1 MTTAV
6 DYTKMTLEEIK
17 ATNPALVD
25 RLEDLLV
32 PETAWKKKL
41 AEIQEMYWGTFWA
54 DFEKKHGDST
64 QEGIVDLEF
73 RNQFYKVQEYV
84 AMRYGR
90 DSSFTGWWAIL
101 PKCATDRLQEMRDKI
116 RGNCSEWRKKVNAY
130 WDPLSEAEGKE
141 AKKIELR
148 MAMKGIALK
157 QSFDEIADYLPPDL
171 REKVSDAL
179 LQFNP
184 NPTWSDEDESDTE
197 EE

>member
-17 ATNPALVD
+17 ATHPALVE
-25 RLEDLLV
+25 RLENLLV

-41 AEIQEMYWGTFWA
+41 TEILEDHWSHYWSV
-54 DFEKKHGDST
+54 FERKHKDAT
-64 QEGIVDLEF
+64 DEDLVDREF
-73 RNQFYKVQEYV
+73 HDYFYKMQSEI
-84 AMRYGR
+84 AMRWGR
-90 DSSFTGWWAIL
+90 DDSFTGYWAIL
-101 PKCATDRLQEMRDKI
+101 PKFATEKLR
-116 RGNCSEWRKKVNAY
+116 EWRSKIQANHKAWQKKVEDY
-130 WDPLSEAEGKE
+130 WTPLNEAEGKDR
-141 AKKIELR
+141 KKIELR
-148 MAMKGIALK
+148 MAMKGIAIK

-184 NPTWSDEDESDTE
+184 SPSWSDEDESDTE